1 MKNVTQEKI
10 LYLAKYNGG
19 FNIISREYHG
29 NLAKLIDSLLEFD
42 FIKWET
48 NELWYE
54 YAGQQWESDYD
65 HAIHTYTITKSGEV
79 CLAIMR
85 CAYTYKH
92 HKGEEKHIRRNEEL
106 LHLMGEAGI
115 TMHDLFNEPRWTRT
129 LSNAEYKS
137 LRYID
142 EQSNTPDEIDD
153 VSDDELSLKNV
164 FESTSTESITDISVQ
179 MALKAMELFKTQ
191 YEGHSAEEVEREF
204 ITRVQIALF
213 QSKK

>member
-19 FNIISREYHG
+19 FNIISREYSG

-54 YAGQQWESDYD
+54 YAGQKWESDYD
-65 HAIHTYTITKSGEV
+65 NAIHSYTITKAGEV
-79 CLAIMR
+79 RLAIMR
-85 CAYTYKH
+85 CAYTYKN

-106 LHLMGEAGI
+106 LLLMEAAKV
-115 TMHDLFNEPRWTRT
+115 TMHDLFHHPRWYENLTK
-129 LSNAEYKS
+129 AEYKA

-142 EQSNTPDEIDD
+142 EQNNTVQQEHADD
-153 VSDDELSLKNV
+153 GELSIRNV
-164 FESTSTESITDISVQ
+164 FETTNTESITEISVQ
-179 MALKAMELFKTQ
+179 MAIKAMELFKTQ
-191 YEGHSAEEVEREF
+191 YDGVNSDEVEREF
-204 ITRVQIALF
+204 ITRVQIALHK
-213 QSKK
+213 SKK